1 MFTFRA
7 PPTKLCDGL
16 SRREVLRVGGLT
28 VGGLSLASLLG
39 QSQSADAAGQLKGSG
54 GKAKSCIILFL
65 LGGPP
70 QHSTWDP
77 KPDAPKEV
85 QGEIGPIATKVPGIQ
100 VGELM
105 PKLAEQADKLCVLR
119 AVSTGDNAHS
129 SSGYYMM
136 TGRPHAPQNVENA
149 NPGPPNDWP
158 NMGGILNRLTTTT
171 GELPTAVRLP
181 MHIFNTDGSTW
192 PGQDAGFLGRA
203 ADPWMFRCQPAAA
216 DFKIPEFTLPV
227 DVPLERLSSRASL
240 LKDLNARLESAERG
254 GKLDYFSTLSQKAF
268 SVLSSAKSRAAFKL
282 ADEPQAMR
290 DRYGMTEFG
299 QSTLLA
305 RRLIEAGVRLA
316 QVNWYRGADEPSD
329 APCWDSHTKETE
341 RLKNV
346 LMPPWDQAYSALIE
360 DLHQRGL
367 LDETLVV
374 CMAEFGRTPKFNPR
388 AGRDHWG
395 PVFSVSL
402 AGGGIKGGIV
412 HGASDKL
419 GAYPKDGLVKP
430 EDLVATIF
438 HCLGYR
444 PETEYHDPLGRP
456 FAVSRGSVIEP
467 ILA

>member
-1 MFTFRA
+1 MLTFRA
-7 PPTKLCDGL
+7 RSTKLCDGL
-16 SRREVLRVGGLT
+16 SRRGVLRVGGLT
-28 VGGLSLASLLG
+28 AGGLSLAGLLC
-39 QSQSADAAGQLKGSG
+39 QSPAGAAGHVKPSG
-54 GKAKSCIILFL
+54 GKAKSCIVLFL

-77 KPDAPKEV
+77 KPDAPAEV
-85 QGEIGPIATKVPGIQ
+85 QGEIRPIATKLPGLY

-149 NPGPPNDWP
+149 NPGPPNNWP
-158 NMGGILNRLTTTT
+158 NMGGILNRLATP
-171 GELPTAVRLP
+171 GELPAAVRLP

-192 PGQDAGFLGRA
+192 PGQDAGFLGRTC
-203 ADPWMFRCQPAAA
+203 DPWMFRCQPAAA

-227 DVPLERLSSRASL
+227 DIPLGRLTTRASL
-240 LKDLNARLESAERG
+240 LKDLNARLDGVERG
-254 GKLDYFSTLSQKAF
+254 GKLDYFSSLSQKAYG
-268 SVLSSAKSRAAFKL
+268 VLTSEKSRAAFRL
-282 ADEPQAMR
+282 NDEPQNVR
-290 DRYGMTEFG
+290 DRYGMSEFG

-305 RRLIEAGVRLA
+305 RRLVEAGVRLV
-316 QVNWYRGADEPSD
+316 QVNWYRGPDEPSD
-329 APCWDSHTKETE
+329 NPCWDSHTNETE
-341 RLKNV
+341 RLKKV
-346 LMPPWDQAYSALIE
+346 LMLPWDLAYSALID

-374 CMAEFGRTPKFNPR
+374 CMAEFGRTPKFNAR

-402 AGGGIKGGIV
+402 AGGGIRGGTI

-419 GAYPKDGLVKP
+419 GAYPKEGLVKP

-444 PETEYHDPLGRP
+444 PDTEYHDPLGRP
-456 FAVSRGSVIEP
+456 FGVSTGTVIEG

>member
-1 MFTFRA
+1 MLTFRA
-7 PPTKLCDGL
+7 PSTKLCDGL

-39 QSQSADAAGQLKGSG
+39 QSQSASAAGQLKASG
-54 GKAKSCIILFL
+54 GKARSCIILFL

-77 KPDAPKEV
+77 KPDAPADV
-85 QGEIGPIATKVPGIQ
+85 RGEIKPIATKLPGLF

-149 NPGPPNDWP
+149 NPGPPNNWP
-158 NMGGILNRLTTTT
+158 NMGGILNRLATP
-171 GELPTAVRLP
+171 GELPAAVRLP

-227 DVPLERLSSRASL
+227 DVPLARLTARASL
-240 LKDLNARLESAERG
+240 LKDLNARLDGVERG
-254 GKLDYFSTLSQKAF
+254 GKLDYFSSLSQKAY
-268 SVLSSAKSRAAFKL
+268 SVLTSEESRAAFRL
-282 ADEPQAMR
+282 NDEPQSVC
-290 DRYGMTEFG
+290 DRYGMSEFG

-305 RRLIEAGVRLA
+305 RRLVEAGVRLA
-316 QVNWYRGADEPSD
+316 QVNWYRGPDEPSD
-329 APCWDSHTKETE
+329 NPCWDSHTKETE

-346 LMPPWDQAYSALIE
+346 LMPPWDLAYSALIE
-360 DLHQRGL
+360 DLANRGL

-374 CMAEFGRTPKFNPR
+374 CMAEFGRTPKFNAR
-388 AGRDHWG
+388 GGRDHWG

-402 AGGGIKGGIV
+402 AGGGIRGGMI

-419 GAYPKDGLVKP
+419 AAYPQEGLVKP

-456 FAVSRGSVIEP
+456 FAVSAGSVIES

>member
-1 MFTFRA
+1 MLSFHA
-7 PPTKLCDGL
+7 PSTKLCDGL
-16 SRREVLRVGGLT
+16 SRREALRVGGLT
-28 VGGLSLASLLG
+28 LGGLSLAKLMG
-39 QSQSADAAGQLKGSG
+39 QSTAAKAAEQLPSSG

-77 KPDAPKEV
+77 KPEAPKEV
-85 QGEIGPIATKVPGIQ
+85 QGEIAPIATKLPGLH

-105 PKLAEQADKLCVLR
+105 PKLAQQADKLCVLR

-158 NMGGILNRLTTTT
+158 NMGGILNQLQAP
-171 GELPTAVRLP
+171 GPLPTAVRLP

-227 DVPLERLSSRASL
+227 DVPLDRLTSRASL
-240 LKDLNARLESAERG
+240 LKDLNARLDAAERG
-254 GKLDYFSTLSQKAF
+254 GQLDYFSTLSQRAF
-268 SVLSSAKSRAAFKL
+268 DVLSSAQSRSAFKL
-282 ADEPQAMR
+282 SDEPQPMR

-305 RRLIEAGVRLA
+305 RRLVEAGVRLV
-316 QVNWYRGADEPSD
+316 QVNWYRGPDEPSEN
-329 APCWDSHTKETE
+329 PCWDSHTNETE
-341 RLKNV
+341 RLKTV
-346 LMPPWDQAYSALIE
+346 LVPPWDLAYSALIE
-360 DLHQRGL
+360 DLHQRGM

-374 CMAEFGRTPKFNPR
+374 CMAEFGRTPKFNAR

-402 AGGGIKGGIV
+402 AGGGIRGGLV

-438 HCLGYR
+438 PCLGYR

-456 FAVSRGSVIEP
+456 YAVSRGSVIEP